1 MIERARAK
9 RAWEKTLPDVTDKSR
24 MKERIAM
31 MEEQE
36 AGFGGGGGACQHL
49 AHHIGSTL

>member
-9 RAWEKTLPDVTDKSR
+9 RAWEKTLPDVNDKSR

-36 AGFGGGGGACQHL
+36 VGLGGGGSSFFC
-49 AHHIGSTL
+49 S